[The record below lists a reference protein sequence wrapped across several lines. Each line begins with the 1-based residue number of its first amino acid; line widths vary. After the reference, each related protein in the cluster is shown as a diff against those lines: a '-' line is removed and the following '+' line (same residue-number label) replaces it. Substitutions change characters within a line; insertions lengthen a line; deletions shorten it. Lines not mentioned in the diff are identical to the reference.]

1 VDLIDYVA
9 MLRRR
14 LLILV
19 LCLGAG
25 IVGGL
30 YLGHHGH
37 KQYAATAQCFVNI
50 PKAGSVA
57 DQLAGSQLS
66 SNLVETYASLA
77 TSRAVAQRVV
87 TSLGLDRTADSLA
100 GDLSADAQQS
110 TYLINITATESTP
123 TSAQSIA
130 NSAARSLAAIV
141 TQLHVGNATDV
152 SVQVVNGAP
161 LPQTPIR
168 PRPKLDL
175 ALGLILGLLAGLALA
190 ALLEALD
197 RTVKFPRQAAALLET
212 PLLAMIPK
220 RRGKNSGGLTV
231 DTNGPEGEPY
241 RSLRTAVQFLAPD
254 KPLRTIVVT
263 SPMPDEG
270 KTTTAVNLASALALS
285 GERVILVD
293 ADLRRAG
300 LAEVTGLE
308 RSVGLTSLVLGKA
321 SVDEALQSWR
331 NDLKVLTSGTLPP
344 NPSEILGSQF
354 VNRLLLDLT
363 NRADVVVIDAPP
375 VLPVTDAV
383 VLGAQ
388 VDGVIMVVR
397 YGATLRHSAAEA
409 RRRIESVGANLVGY
423 VFNALP
429 SSESKSYYASYA
441 SAEKSLP
448 LPTTVPS
455 AALADSPRDIA
466 TTASSAAAPRKSAR
480 STPPDDSPAPRA
492 RRETSTRAKL
502 PAKAAPAGRSR
513 R

>member
-1 VDLIDYVA
+1 
-9 MLRRR
+9 
-14 LLILV
+14 
-19 LCLGAG
+19 
-25 IVGGL
+25 
-30 YLGHHGH
+30 
-37 KQYAATAQCFVNI
+37 
-50 PKAGSVA
+50 
-57 DQLAGSQLS
+57 
-66 SNLVETYASLA
+66 
-77 TSRAVAQRVV
+77 
-87 TSLGLDRTADSLA
+87 
-100 GDLSADAQQS
+100 
-110 TYLINITATESTP
+110 
-123 TSAQSIA
+123 
-130 NSAARSLAAIV
+130 LAAIV

-161 LPQTPIR
+161 LPRTPIS

-175 ALGLILGLLAGLALA
+175 ALGIILGLLAGMALA

-197 RTVKFPRQAAALLET
+197 RTVKFPRQATALLDA

-220 RRGKNSGGLTV
+220 RRGKNGGLTV

-254 KPLRTIVVT
+254 KPLRTILIT

-270 KTTTAVNLASALALS
+270 KTTTAVNLATALALS

-300 LAEVTGLE
+300 LAEVVGLE

-354 VNRLLLDLT
+354 LNRLLVDLT

-409 RRRIESVGANLVGY
+409 RRRIESVGASLVGY
-423 VFNALP
+423 VFNALRT
-429 SSESKSYYASYA
+429 SESKSYYASYA
-441 SAEKSLP
+441 SAEKAMP
-448 LPTTVPS
+448 LPTTPPTSDAPRSAVAKTSATAARKATS
-455 AALADSPRDIA
+455 AATDEEA
-466 TTASSAAAPRKSAR
+466 
-480 STPPDDSPAPRA
+480 PAPRV
-492 RRETSTRAKL
+492 RRGTSTRTKL
-502 PAKAAPAGRSR
+502 AAKAAPAGRSR